1 MASAAVEEG
10 GGGGGGRR
18 PRKILPKEAVV
29 EQAPSHDGAPC
40 FTAYTV
46 DAEQTTRPLFALRIY
61 DTTPEAEAGEG
72 ADRTRQLALDIHS
85 GTEFERCD
93 TAPAVD
99 RDRIEVVRLPMP
111 ADTPD
116 EQRIER
122 CQAHHM
128 AEVRAR
134 TTSHRADFY
143 LPATFDTEGWWRGL
157 VIIDRLENGWEGV
170 TLNRPRPE
178 KGFTSEGGMIP
189 PSARRTDPHGGLLYV
204 RWELTELARR
214 ENEHDPLPEVAVSQ
228 YPIYRLAN
236 CLADL
241 REHMQAFRQFVQEG
255 GLERELEAESP

>member
-1 MASAAVEEG
+1 MVPTE
-10 GGGGGGRR
+10 GGGRR

-29 EQAPSHDGAPC
+29 EEAPSHDRAPC
-40 FTAYTV
+40 FTAYSV
-46 DAEQTTRPLFALRIY
+46 DPEETSRPLFALRVY
-61 DTTPEAEAGEG
+61 DTTPEAGG
-72 ADRTRQLALDIHS
+72 ADRTRQLALKVHS
-85 GTEFERCD
+85 GTEIERCD
-93 TAPAVD
+93 VAPAVD
-99 RDRIEVVRLPMP
+99 RDRVEVVGLPMA

-134 TTSHRADFY
+134 ITARRVDFY
-143 LPATFDTEGWWRGL
+143 LPATFDVEGWWRGL
-157 VIIDRLENGWEGV
+157 VIIDRLEGGWEAVALG
-170 TLNRPRPE
+170 RPRPE

-189 PSARRTDPHGGLLYV
+189 PSERRTDPHGGLLYV

-228 YPIYRLAN
+228 YPIYKLAN

-241 REHMQAFRQFVQEG
+241 RDHMGAFRQFVQEG
-255 GLERELEAESP
+255 GLERELQAGSP